1 MTTISSYNQVINI
14 LTQVFVLSP
23 LTIKQVVILLQKQNK
38 LKKWGR
44 PTLYGNIHDL
54 EYEYFDF

>member
-23 LTIKQVVILLQKQNK
+23 LTIKQVVRLLQKQNK
-38 LKKWGR
+38 LKKWG
-44 PTLYGNIHDL
+44 TLYGNIYDL
-54 EYEYFDF
+54 EYEYFDL